1 MYPNIFSDHDVNNV
15 VHCCTLVLM
24 AAILETKVE
33 ALKLYICFFIV
44 LLWVCSKLYNCDNL
58 TPIQLEFKNNTIF
71 DIGDNILS
79 FHMTILDI
87 CQKKSNISTRHRKLK
102 KPKSYSER
110 ADQGLQEKSY

>member
-1 MYPNIFSDHDVNNV
+1 MI
-15 VHCCTLVLM
+15 LM
-24 AAILETKVE
+24 AAILETKVD
-33 ALKLYICFFIV
+33 ALKLYLNYFFILFIV
-44 LLWVCSKLYNCDNL
+44 LLWFCSKLYI
-58 TPIQLEFKNNTIF
+58 TPIQLAFKNYAIF
-71 DIGDNILS
+71 DIGDNIFS